1 MPLLT
6 YLNLIGLFLTTVA
19 SVIMLLSYLKVTKS
33 VADEY
38 IERMDKDGNYTQKKH
53 LKDRN
58 LGIVGFTLYLLGF
71 IMQFVSVLLTM

>member
-1 MPLLT
+1 M
-6 YLNLIGLFLTTVA
+6 TTVA
-19 SVIMLLSYLKVTKS
+19 SIIILLSYLKITKN

-38 IERMDKDGNYTQKKH
+38 IVSMDKEGNYTQKKH

-71 IMQFVSVLLTM
+71 VLQFISVWITM